1 MRLFLFTDYCI
12 LQYNIFVKVKEGEIM
27 FDALINGFDFNPFEP
42 GNPMTLGLAEE
53 LGHKR
58 YVNCNTQNF
67 WEDDYC
73 KPRN

>member
-1 MRLFLFTDYCI
+1 
-12 LQYNIFVKVKEGEIM
+12 M

-58 YVNCNTQNF
+58 YVNCRTQNF
-67 WEDDYC
+67 WEDDYSYD
-73 KPRN
+73 NLTGEDDIDDDDNDDEWYNF